1 MIKTATI
8 QGQHVS
14 QRLAERLGINICSR
28 REYKINLEKAV
39 YVQKYKHHQ
48 HNTRMVDYVLTL
60 GGTPCVMAVDID
72 NARVYSVMTEG
83 KKVDICF
90 NKARGLLKRFAAKQP
105 QMATA

>member
-1 MIKTATI
+1 MIKFATL

-28 REYKINLEKAV
+28 REYKISLEKAI
-39 YVQKYKHHQ
+39 YVQKYKHDRY
-48 HNTRMVDYVLTL
+48 NTRMVDYVLTL
-60 GGTPCVMAVDID
+60 GGIPCVMAVDID
-72 NARVYSVMTEG
+72 SGNAYSIMTEG